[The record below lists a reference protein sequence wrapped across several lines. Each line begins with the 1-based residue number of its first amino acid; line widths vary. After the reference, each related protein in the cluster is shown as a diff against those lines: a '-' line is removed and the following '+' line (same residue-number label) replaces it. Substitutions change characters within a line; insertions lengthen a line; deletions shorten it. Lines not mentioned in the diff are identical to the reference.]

1 VRSGA
6 ARWLLRGALASCAAA
21 GGAAL
26 VFVAWPLPD
35 GLLERSHAETLRFT
49 WRDGR
54 PLRDV
59 NDGPDGRRIGLPPGD
74 PLPPRVTGAF
84 LATEDRRFGAHP
96 GVDPLAVAR
105 ALGQNVR
112 ARRIVSGGS
121 TVAQQLARLLVPRPR
136 TLPGKLQEA
145 LWAVRLTVHLRPE
158 VRLRAW
164 LDRIALGN
172 DLRGVEAAA
181 QAYFGRPAAA
191 LSLGQAAMLAG
202 MAGSPARFDPRR
214 HPEAAAAR
222 MRLALRRMVRTGA
235 ATEEAAMAAAE
246 APLDLATPPRPF
258 GAPHLTTWLLAN
270 RDSLGFERAVSI
282 ETTLDE
288 GLQADLEAILREQV
302 EGDRRVEQAAAI
314 VVDNATGEV
323 LAYAGSADFHD
334 EDRQGQNDGVRA
346 ARQPGSAL
354 KPFAYGLALAD
365 GLTPATLLS
374 DVEMQLSTPSGSW
387 IPRNYDRR
395 VHGPVRLRAALASSY
410 NVPAVRL
417 VDRIGPDRVLAVLR
431 QAGFASLREG
441 VDHYGSGIV
450 LGNGDVT
457 LRELARAYRGLAL
470 GGRLEPLSEVRSA
483 RDGQGRVLR
492 PRPEVAPDRFLPA
505 DAVALLTDILA
516 DEPARAPAFGLDN
529 ALRLPFPV
537 AAKTGTSH
545 AFVDNWTVGYT
556 AERTVA
562 VWAGNFDGHP
572 MRGVSGISGAAPIFS
587 RVMERAMRG
596 IAPRP
601 LVDRSTF
608 QRARVC
614 TLSGAAAGPAC
625 PSSVDES
632 FLPGTAPA
640 LPCPM
645 HRHAGPGGL
654 DVGPEFY
661 GWAAAEGIDGG
672 PRATSA
678 PAHGPGTAAEAAR
691 EPGNI
696 VLPADGDEYL
706 LDAGLPARAQSIPVR
721 IRPPAGAA
729 RVELRQE
736 DGAVLALEAP
746 FAGRL
751 PARPGRHRV
760 ELWVPGGSGPV
771 ARATYQVRGSAP

>member
-1 VRSGA
+1 MRRKVS
-6 ARWLLRGALASCAAA
+6 RWLLRGALAICAVA
-21 GGAAL
+21 GAGTLA
-26 VFVAWPLPD
+26 FVAWPLPE
-35 GLLERSHAETLRFT
+35 GLLERSPAETLRFT
-49 WRDGR
+49 YRDGR

-59 NDGPDGRRIGLPPGD
+59 NTGPDGRRIGLPPGE
-74 PLPPRVTGAF
+74 PLPPRVAGAF
-84 LATEDRRFGAHP
+84 LATEDRRFGVHP

-105 ALGQNVR
+105 ALGQNLR
-112 ARRIVSGGS
+112 ARRVVSGGS

-136 TLPGKLQEA
+136 NLSGKFGEA
-145 LWAVRLTVHLRPE
+145 LWAVRLTAHLPPE
-158 VRLRAW
+158 ARLRAY

-181 QAYFGRPAAA
+181 QAYFGRPASA

-202 MAGSPARFDPRR
+202 MAGSPARFDPRI
-214 HPEAAAAR
+214 HPDAAAAR
-222 MRLALRRMVRTGA
+222 MRLALRRMVRAGV
-235 ATEEAAMAAAE
+235 ATEAEAAIAAV
-246 APLDLATPPRPF
+246 APLDLCAPTRPF
-258 GAPHLTTWLLAN
+258 GAPHLTTWLLAS
-270 RDSLGFERAVSI
+270 RESLGIERAVSV

-288 GLQADLEAILREQV
+288 GLQGDLEEILREQV

-314 VVDNATGEV
+314 VIDNATGEI
-323 LAYAGSADFHD
+323 LAYAGSVDFHD
-334 EDRQGQNDGVRA
+334 EERQGQNDGARS

-374 DVEMQLSTPSGSW
+374 DVEVQFGTPTGSW

-395 VHGPVRLRAALASSY
+395 VHGPVRLRAALANSY

-431 QAGFASLREG
+431 RAGLASLREG
-441 VDHYGSGIV
+441 IGHYGSGIV

-483 RDGQGRVLR
+483 RDGEGRVLR
-492 PRPEVAPDRFLPA
+492 PRPEVEPDRFLPA

-516 DEPARAPAFGLDN
+516 DEAARAPAFGLDN

-545 AFVDNWTVGYT
+545 AFVDNWTVGFT

-572 MRGVSGISGAAPIFS
+572 MRGVSGISGAAPIFA
-587 RVMERAMRG
+587 RLMERAMRG
-596 IAPRP
+596 IPPRP

-614 TLSGAAAGPAC
+614 ALSGARAGPSC
-625 PSSVDES
+625 PSAVDEF

-640 LPCPM
+640 APCSM
-645 HRHAGPGGL
+645 HRHDGPGGL

-661 GWAAAEGIDGG
+661 AWAAAEGIDGG
-672 PRATSA
+672 PGAGP
-678 PAHGPGTAAEAAR
+678 PAGSVR
-691 EPGNI
+691 EPGSI

-706 LDAGLPARAQSIPVR
+706 LDAGLPGRAQSIPVR

-729 RVELRQE
+729 RVELRQD
-736 DGAVLALEAP
+736 DGSVLALAPP

-751 PARPGRHRV
+751 PARPGRHRI
-760 ELWVPGGSGPV
+760 ELWIPGGAAPV
-771 ARATYQVRGSAP
+771 AWGTYQVHGSAP